1 MKELKLDKLII
12 YLYVDNNDVRVI
24 FDKIEKTITNQN
36 IENVIELIEYNFK
49 VVRSYYNKIVMNEQN
64 FDLSDINYLSISIVI
79 FYLHMYNLWKNMY
92 KKQENKSL
100 KFQEKDFINPSTS
113 DIVFSFYK
121 KKYPDDW
128 QQRCSVLLGMQLN
141 DLKEYYKRR
150 ELFYTK

>member
-92 KKQENKSL
+92 KKQEIKSL